1 MKTMKTIAL
10 VTLTITLIGAGSALA
25 ASVQQPPDY
34 SQPAMLAFTQE
45 VLRQRAAERI
55 DIDLGAIDI
64 YHFGLRSRFY
74 WLPLLAP
81 LPGTRLKDTS
91 SLPSPFALTQT
102 VIARS
107 MPYMSDDETSPA
119 VHREIKRVLRL
130 DKKRAKIKVT
140 ASE

>member
-1 MKTMKTIAL
+1 MRLQLHEDVERPLPGGTQMKTMTTIAL
-10 VTLTITLIGAGSALA
+10 ATLIGAGSALA
-25 ASVQQPPDY
+25 ADAPDY

-81 LPGTRLKDTS
+81 LPGTRLVDTAT
-91 SLPSPFALTQT
+91 LPSPFALTHT
-102 VIARS
+102 AIARS
-107 MPYMSDDETSPA
+107 MPYMGDEDNGA
-119 VHREIKRVLRL
+119 VNREI
-130 DKKRAKIKVT
+130 
-140 ASE
+140 